1 MSNVYEFDHD
11 NEMNQ
16 QEIDQL
22 LEEGEGLGAE
32 MNEESLINCLKL
44 LREKIKL
51 NSTLRIKYS
60 SLPEKYMESEVD
72 LHEEIKVL
80 QRIAAYPN
88 LIQIFIDCEGVEILI
103 SLLNHENLDIVNDA
117 TVVIE
122 EITDSDYLQDISHPK
137 EFLEY
142 FISNNL
148 FDLLVSNLLR
158 TNDSEIKEDEQI
170 VSDILSVIEN
180 FLDIY
185 PFAAK
190 LFGEK
195 TKLISWLL
203 NRIKINEESFSRTK
217 LFASEI
223 LMNLIQSSA
232 ENQII
237 LAKLEGIGIPLLIKI
252 IFENQNKNSVGDEE
266 EFIQN
271 IVNTLCACLLT
282 KENQSI
288 FRNSDGIKI
297 VLNLLKENNIFRHL
311 GVKILDFATQ
321 NNPKNCRE
329 LVEFDGLAPL
339 FSYFMGKGLKNKKP
353 YESLIEN
360 SEEHCL
366 TILSNL
372 TKYLKG
378 LQLDRFNFKFREK
391 EGEKLERLF
400 EFYKK
405 FQRKLN
411 EFQIN
416 LDDREEDEDSEE
428 KNEEDIYFDKVNSG
442 LFNIQS
448 ICIIISFL
456 YTSGHEDIKLKI
468 DKLIGIHSVDMQ
480 EIKNNLIEMKS
491 HLGEESFQTEGG
503 EYISNKYFIENLIK
517 KI

>member
-1 MSNVYEFDHD
+1 MSNPYDDEL
-11 NEMNQ
+11 NQ
-16 QEIDQL
+16 DEIDKL
-22 LEEGEGLGAE
+22 LEEGEGLGSE
-32 MNEESLINCLKL
+32 MNEESLIQCLKSI
-44 LREKIKL
+44 REKIKV
-51 NSTLRIKYS
+51 NATFRIKYS
-60 SLPEKYMESEVD
+60 NLPEKYMESEVD

-88 LIQIFIDCEGVEILI
+88 LIQTFVDGEGVEILT
-103 SLLNHENLDIVNDA
+103 SLLSHENIDIVNDA

-122 EITDSDYLQDISHPK
+122 EITDSDYLQDLSHPK
-137 EFLEY
+137 EFLEH

-158 TNDSEIKEDEQI
+158 TNDLENKEDEQI

-180 FLDIY
+180 FLDVY
-185 PFAAK
+185 PFSAK

-203 NRIKINEESFSRTK
+203 NRIRVHEEYLSRSK

-223 LMNLIQSSA
+223 LMNLIQSSTD
-232 ENQII
+232 NQII
-237 LAKLEGIGIPLLIKI
+237 LAKLEGMPHLIKI
-252 IFENQNKNSVGDEE
+252 IFENQNKNPVGDEE

-271 IVNTLCACLLT
+271 IVNTICACLLT

-288 FRNSDGIKI
+288 FRNSDGINL
-297 VLNLLKENNIFRHL
+297 VLNLLKENNLFRHI

-329 LVEFDGLAPL
+329 FVECDGLSPL
-339 FSYFMGKGLKNKKP
+339 FSYFMGKGLKNKKR
-353 YESLIEN
+353 YESLIEIA
-360 SEEHCL
+360 EEHCL

-378 LQLDRFNFKFREK
+378 IQLDRFIFKFREK

-405 FQRKLN
+405 FQRKLIDFEN
-411 EFQIN
+411 KEIERE
-416 LDDREEDEDSEE
+416 DDEECEEKSEE
-428 KNEEDIYFDKVNSG
+428 EKYFDRVNSG

-448 ICIIISFL
+448 ISVIISFL
-456 YTSGHEDIKLKI
+456 YTSDHQDIKNKI
-468 DKLIGIHSVDMQ
+468 HKLIGINSVDMQ
-480 EIKNNLIEMKS
+480 EIKNNLIEMNS
-491 HLGEESFQTEGG
+491 HLGEESFQSETG
-503 EYISNKYFIENLIK
+503 EYVSNKHFIENLIK
-517 KI
+517 KL